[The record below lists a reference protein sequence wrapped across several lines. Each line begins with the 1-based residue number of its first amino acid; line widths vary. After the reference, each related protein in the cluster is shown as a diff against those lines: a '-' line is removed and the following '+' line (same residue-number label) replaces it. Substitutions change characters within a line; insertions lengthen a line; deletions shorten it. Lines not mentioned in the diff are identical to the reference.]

1 MDGQSYTRK
10 LKEID
15 RNSDRQDYSKYRKS
29 EVLGFIRNNTFLP
42 IDPLQRN
49 TVRQLQI
56 LRKESDK

>member
-15 RNSDRQDYSKYRKS
+15 RNSDRRDYSKYRKS
-29 EVLGFIRNNTFLP
+29 EVLDFITNNTFLP

-56 LRKESDK
+56 LRKEIGK